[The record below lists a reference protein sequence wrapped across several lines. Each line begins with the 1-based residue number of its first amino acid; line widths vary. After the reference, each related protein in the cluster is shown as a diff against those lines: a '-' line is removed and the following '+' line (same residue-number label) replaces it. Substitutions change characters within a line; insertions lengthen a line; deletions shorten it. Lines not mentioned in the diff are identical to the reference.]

1 MHRPSVLQQSG
12 IDVTKNVSYKG
23 TSHEQPLNDYSKLF
37 TGHQLKKQQVFSS
50 PAPVSKGSLLPAGNG
65 YPYIQISPYV
75 QYMSP
80 QRHHKKAN
88 QLLDVADAPYKQIQP
103 PPYK

>member
-1 MHRPSVLQQSG
+1 MQKSG
-12 IDVTKNVSYKG
+12 IDVTNNVTYKG
-23 TSHEQPLNDYSKLF
+23 YHQDKPLNDYSKLF

-65 YPYIQISPYV
+65 QYPYIQVPPYV

-80 QRHHKKAN
+80 QRHHTKAN
-88 QLLDVADAPYKQIQP
+88 QLLEVADAPYKQIQP